1 MRRVM
6 IALLCVAAGVSPV
19 VGQVVCATS
28 SGVAV
33 ALPGSLQLFDRTG
46 ARVVWSGTGVAI
58 PTAAFASTDRIAVID
73 SINNDVRIADL
84 ASGRGTTTH
93 VGETPIEGIFVN
105 RDFFLLERD
114 AHSLERIGSDGSR
127 SSLALA
133 SDPAFL
139 RQSGGRLYVYARGD
153 GTLHE
158 ITTTPFAIR
167 RSAHVARFA
176 SDMELDGRNAYLVD
190 PRAGNLAVVSLASMT
205 PAGKIDVG
213 AVPIDLAFAGGSTA
227 LTARTL
233 AVADPSA
240 KRVWLIEGAQSLT
253 QAVARGFLRGLLG
266 VGLFSDRES
275 QFPTGI
281 DRVIIRGSRRY
292 AYDTSSGTLY
302 RFMGSTSSVLAKG
315 VGPTGFSVGPGGVFV
330 WNDAVRRLQRI
341 EIDE

>member
-1 MRRVM
+1 MKRLM
-6 IALLCVAAGVSPV
+6 IALLCLAAGVSPA
-19 VGQVVCATS
+19 VGQVVCATAR
-28 SGVAV
+28 GVAV
-33 ALPGSLQLFDRTG
+33 ATPGSLQFFDRSG
-46 ARVVWSGTGVAI
+46 QVVWSGGSVQA
-58 PTAAFASTDRIAVID
+58 PTAGSAASDRIAIID
-73 SINNDVRIADL
+73 SINNDVRISDL
-84 ASGRGTTTH
+84 ASGRGTTIH
-93 VGETPIEGIFVN
+93 VGETPIEGIFVD

-127 SSLALA
+127 SSVALA

-139 RQSGGRLYVYARGD
+139 RQFGGRFYVYSRAEGV
-153 GTLHE
+153 LQE
-158 ITTTPFAIR
+158 ITAAPFAVR

-176 SDMELDGRNAYLVD
+176 SDLELDGRNAYLVD
-190 PRAGNLAVVSLASMT
+190 PRAGNLAVVSLATMT

-213 AVPIDLAFAGGSTA
+213 AVPIDLAFAGASTA

-266 VGLFSDRES
+266 LGLFGGRES

-281 DRVIIRGSRRY
+281 DRVIVLGSRWY

-302 RFMGSTSSVLAKG
+302 RFTKSKSSVLAKG
-315 VGPTGFSVGPGGVFV
+315 VGPTAFSVGPGGVFV

-341 EIDE
+341 ELDE